1 MNHEEII
8 GQLFYQAGKCDCDK
22 CYEASCKAMMQMAF
36 SKDRPSAYRTALAL
50 SQYEDGVVRAQGF
63 YMAVRT
69 HNAIE
74 DYRET
79 SRGHLAKMNARE
91 LRAKR
96 WALAID
102 TYMDGSRVG
111 SL

>member
-8 GQLFYQAGKCDCDK
+8 GELFYKPGCGCDK
-22 CYEASCKAMMQMAF
+22 CYEASCKAMMEMAF
-36 SKDRPSAYRTALAL
+36 REDRPSAYRTALAL
-50 SQYEDGVVRAQGF
+50 AQYEDGLVRAEGF
-63 YMAVRT
+63 CMAVRT
-69 HNAIE
+69 HNAI
-74 DYRET
+74 DDFRET
-79 SRGHLAKMNARE
+79 RRGRLARLNSRE

-102 TYMDGSRVG
+102 TYIDCSRVG

>member
-8 GQLFYQAGKCDCDK
+8 SRLFYKPGCGCDK
-22 CYEASCKAMMQMAF
+22 CHEVSCDAMRDMAF

-50 SQYEDGVVRAQGF
+50 AQYEDGLVRTEGF

-69 HNAIE
+69 HNSIE

-79 SRGHLAKMNARE
+79 SRGHLAKMNAKE

>member
-8 GQLFYQAGKCDCDK
+8 GKLFYQAGKCDCDK

-63 YMAVRT
+63 SMAVRT
-69 HNAIE
+69 HNDIE

-79 SRGHLAKMNARE
+79 SRGHLTKMNAKE

>member
-8 GQLFYQAGKCDCDK
+8 GKLFYQAGKCDCDK
-22 CYEASCKAMMQMAF
+22 CYEASCKAMMQMAL

-50 SQYEDGVVRAQGF
+50 SQYQDGVVRAQGF
-63 YMAVRT
+63 SMAVRT
-69 HNAIE
+69 HNAIG
-74 DYRET
+74 DHRET
-79 SRGHLAKMNARE
+79 SRGHLTSMNARE

-96 WALAID
+96 WAIAID
-102 TYMDGSRVG
+102 TYMDCSRVG